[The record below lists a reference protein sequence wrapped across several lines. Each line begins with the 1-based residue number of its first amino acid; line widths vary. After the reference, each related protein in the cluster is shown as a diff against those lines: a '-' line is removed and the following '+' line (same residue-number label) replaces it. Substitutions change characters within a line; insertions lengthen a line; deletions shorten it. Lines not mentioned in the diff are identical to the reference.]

1 MEPRVSLNCT
11 LLATLELSSRSWVEC
26 SRDGL
31 DAGLVPPAP
40 HQPRP
45 ARSSEAPMADAAAQP
60 SAHPPSLAPSTNHGV
75 SAHPHATRSS
85 AKVVKLESSWVKRN
99 SRSSLTIPSHR
110 VSLPCVHRTTRA
122 PSNQNLSLL
131 GMLPSEYNTARHS
144 HVSSSTLNI
153 RLVVAVTPCCARPIV
168 ARIS

>member
-1 MEPRVSLNCT
+1 MRLLLLVLLGMCHLHLISGV
-11 LLATLELSSRSWVEC
+11 LLARL
-26 SRDGL
+26 
-31 DAGLVPPAP
+31 
-40 HQPRP
+40 RP
-45 ARSSEAPMADAAAQP
+45 QWQMQQP
-60 SAHPPSLAPSTNHGV
+60 SHLRIHHPWHRPPTTASARTRTRPGFRRKLSNLKVLGSNETAALLSHHTLPPRLSPLSTGTLA
-75 SAHPHATRSS
+75 R
-85 AKVVKLESSWVKRN
+85 
-99 SRSSLTIPSHR
+99 
-110 VSLPCVHRTTRA
+110 RA